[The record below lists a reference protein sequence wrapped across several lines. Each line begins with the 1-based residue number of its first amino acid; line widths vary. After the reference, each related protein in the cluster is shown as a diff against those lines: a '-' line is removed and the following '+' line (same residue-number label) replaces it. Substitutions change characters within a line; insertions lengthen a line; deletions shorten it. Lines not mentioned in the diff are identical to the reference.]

1 MNQTKTK
8 EVATFTDLTETQNI
22 SIIPKYGQSLHIKN
36 PSRFQGEALS
46 ATLSQNNLINARKRS
61 ISNHQNV
68 MSLKL
73 LPNSSSKLN
82 RDFQID
88 TD

>member
-1 MNQTKTK
+1 MNQTKTR

-22 SIIPKYGQSLHIKN
+22 SIIPKYGQSLHMKK

-73 LPNSSSKLN
+73 LPNSKDKLN
-82 RDFQID
+82 KDIQID
-88 TD
+88 SD